1 MLRQIPSFWR
11 TVSVP
16 RLRNGWAVWKSFQRA
31 KKGKGVVQRGL
42 PVSISVEP
50 TTTCNLR
57 CPHCPSGLRQFT
69 RPTGAMDDQ
78 LFNRLLNQLAPTLS
92 YLLFY
97 FQGEPYLNLRF
108 LDWVQAAHER
118 RIFTATSTNAHYLHA
133 RNAERTVRSGLDKLI
148 VSVDGVSQASYA
160 RYRVGGKLAKVEE
173 GVRTLLETRKRLG
186 SRTPYVLLQ
195 FIVFRHNEDQI
206 PAIQQLGKD
215 WGVDEVGIKTA
226 QIYDYENQ
234 QDFIPRNETYSRYRR
249 DKNGLYVIKNKL
261 LSHCWRMWHSAVVTW
276 DGRVV
281 PCCFDKDADHQ
292 MGSLQEHSFRE
303 IWHGDAYQRFREQ
316 LFRNRADIDICK
328 NCTEGTEVWI

>member
-1 MLRQIPSFWR
+1 
-11 TVSVP
+11 
-16 RLRNGWAVWKSFQRA
+16 
-31 KKGKGVVQRGL
+31 
-42 PVSISVEP
+42 
-50 TTTCNLR
+50 
-57 CPHCPSGLRQFT
+57 
-69 RPTGAMDDQ
+69 MDDQ